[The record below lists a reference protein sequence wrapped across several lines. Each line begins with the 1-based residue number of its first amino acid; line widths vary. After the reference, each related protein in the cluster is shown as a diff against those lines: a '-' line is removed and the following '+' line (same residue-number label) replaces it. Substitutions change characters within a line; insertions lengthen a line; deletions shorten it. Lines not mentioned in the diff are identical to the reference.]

1 MSDPRVTD
9 LRADDDPQR
18 ELAQLAAA
26 VASEAR
32 RRRWY
37 GARSES
43 RPRPHAP
50 PAQATAHA
58 GPSRAPL
65 GTAAGGPGAR
75 GPISGKADARAVGAG
90 EPNSTFANRAA
101 TPGTVFGGAARPA
114 AARPTTPGTPR
125 PAQVAS
131 ASANVEAAHSSAEG
145 LEAQVAGIRELA
157 RSAEDLGEL
166 ARRVAACTACGLCAT
181 RKQTVFADGRARIP
195 VMFVG
200 EAPGEQEDLQGLPF
214 VGRAGQLLTDIIT
227 KGMRLAREDVYIA
240 NVLKCRPP
248 ENRDPTELEKRLCTP
263 WLDRQ
268 IELVDPK
275 VIIPLGRH
283 AAMHV
288 LKVEAS
294 MGSLRGRVHLL
305 GNRKVVPTY
314 HPAYLLRDPSKKTE
328 CWKDIQL
335 AMAELGLAP
344 PAKPGGS

>member
-1 MSDPRVTD
+1 
-9 LRADDDPQR
+9 LRAS
-18 ELAQLAAA
+18 AAA
-26 VASEAR
+26 PGSAPGIR
-32 RRRWY
+32 RPSV
-37 GARSES
+37 GE
-43 RPRPHAP
+43 PT
-50 PAQATAHA
+50 PAFA
-58 GPSRAPL
+58 SRAP
-65 GTAAGGPGAR
+65 APG
-75 GPISGKADARAVGAG
+75 S
-90 EPNSTFANRAA
+90 
-101 TPGTVFGGAARPA
+101 VFGGVARPPAGAGAARSPV
-114 AARPTTPGTPR
+114 PP
-125 PAQVAS
+125 QVA
-131 ASANVEAAHSSAEG
+131 ASKTNVETAGPAEDAPDALAAKVAE
-145 LEAQVAGIRELA
+145 IRELA
-157 RSAEDLGEL
+157 RSAGDLAEL
-166 ARRVAACTACGLCAT
+166 ARRVAGCTACGLCAT

-227 KGMRLAREDVYIA
+227 KGMRLTREDVYIA

-294 MGSLRGRVHLL
+294 MGSLRGRVHVL
-305 GNRKVVPTY
+305 GSRKVVPTY

-344 PAKPGGS
+344 PAKPGAS